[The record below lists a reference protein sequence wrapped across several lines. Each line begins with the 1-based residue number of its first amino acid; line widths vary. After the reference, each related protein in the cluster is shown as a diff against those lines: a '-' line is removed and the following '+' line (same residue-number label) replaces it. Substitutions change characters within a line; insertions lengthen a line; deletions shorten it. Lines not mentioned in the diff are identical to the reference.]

1 MIAVGEVAPDFT
13 ALREDGT
20 PFRLS
25 SLRGASVILF
35 FYPRA
40 NSLGCTVET
49 RAFADH
55 FPELKGAGVSVVG
68 VSVDPVSAQKTFAAK
83 CEVAFP
89 LVADADKSIAKAYG
103 VLGFLGFSRR
113 VTFFLDASGR
123 VEEVVE
129 ATAPNPH
136 VKRALEWIRGTPA
149 TGAPKSAAPR
159 KSL

>member
-20 PFRLS
+20 PLRLS
-25 SLRGASVILF
+25 SLRGAPTILF

-55 FPELKGAGVSVVG
+55 YTEIHGAGVSVVG
-68 VSVDPVSAQKTFAAK
+68 ISVDPVSAQKTFAAK
-83 CEVAFP
+83 CDVAFP
-89 LVADADKSIAKAYG
+89 LVADTDKSIAKAYG

-113 VTFFLDASGR
+113 VTFFLDPEGR

-129 ATAPNPH
+129 AIAPNPH
-136 VKRALEWIRGTPA
+136 VRRALERIHLAPSA
-149 TGAPKSAAPR
+149 APPKSAAPR
-159 KSL
+159 QSL